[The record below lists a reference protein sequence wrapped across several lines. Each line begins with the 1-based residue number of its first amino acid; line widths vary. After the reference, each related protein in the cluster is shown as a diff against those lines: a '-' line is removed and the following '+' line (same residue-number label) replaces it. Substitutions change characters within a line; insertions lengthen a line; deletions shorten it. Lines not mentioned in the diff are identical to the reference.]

1 MTCRV
6 GHSAAIRTS
15 YWKIDRP
22 APRECPRP
30 GVTGGASCR
39 PTARKHWHT
48 QAKNERAATRPR
60 SNDRGVFPAN
70 DPASSNPNRDDQSAL
85 EPQRPR
91 DRMTRRRSGNAVL

>member
-30 GVTGGASCR
+30 GVTGAPPVVRR
-39 PTARKHWHT
+39 PGNIGTLR
-48 QAKNERAATRPR
+48 RRTREPR
-60 SNDRGVFPAN
+60 RGLDQTIEGLFPAN
-70 DPASSNPNRDDQSAL
+70 NPASSNPNRDDQSAL